1 MNRPSYYS
9 IIPARVR
16 YSDLKPNAK
25 LLYGEISSLTHKEGY
40 CYAQN
45 KYFAELYNV
54 SKNTISLWIA
64 QLHRYNFIVIKMIYS
79 GKQIIERR
87 IYINE
92 INEGINKKEE
102 GAIIKKVE
110 DNITRLNTKNNINKR
125 KLEFEEIVFQVTDIS
140 KDDLQNFVDYWTETN
155 KSNTKMKFEMERTF
169 DINLRLKR
177 WMKNKKN
184 WYKPQQKSKIENAIS
199 THQKAKEMIQKMNIN
214 GKY

>member
-1 MNRPSYYS
+1 
-9 IIPARVR
+9 
-16 YSDLKPNAK
+16 
-25 LLYGEISSLTHKEGY
+25 
-40 CYAQN
+40 
-45 KYFAELYNV
+45 
-54 SKNTISLWIA
+54 
-64 QLHRYNFIVIKMIYS
+64 MIYS

-110 DNITRLNTKNNINKR
+110 DNITRVNNKNNINNR

-140 KDDLQNFVDYWTETN
+140 KDDLQNFVDYWTESN

>member
-1 MNRPSYYS
+1 
-9 IIPARVR
+9 
-16 YSDLKPNAK
+16 
-25 LLYGEISSLTHKEGY
+25 
-40 CYAQN
+40 
-45 KYFAELYNV
+45 
-54 SKNTISLWIA
+54 
-64 QLHRYNFIVIKMIYS
+64 MIYS

-92 INEGINKKEE
+92 INEGINKNEE

-140 KDDLQNFVDYWTETN
+140 KDDLQNFVDYWTESN

>member
-1 MNRPSYYS
+1 
-9 IIPARVR
+9 
-16 YSDLKPNAK
+16 
-25 LLYGEISSLTHKEGY
+25 
-40 CYAQN
+40 
-45 KYFAELYNV
+45 
-54 SKNTISLWIA
+54 
-64 QLHRYNFIVIKMIYS
+64 MIYS

-110 DNITRLNTKNNINKR
+110 DNITRVNNKNNINNR

-140 KDDLQNFVDYWTETN
+140 KGDLQNFVDYWTESN